1 MVMGMVIILLC
12 SRSLNVMQLD
22 EEQAQ
27 QLGIKEGSFMEA
39 AKGIT
44 RQLLG
49 EFHGIKGEVVNHQ
62 VWGIPA
68 NALVLYLPEVRNA
81 LSGRQGFRKVK
92 AVCNCHL
99 PQFLW
104 QLLHNRQ
111 RDWKTYFGEVLRG
124 ILIELDLPLDK
135 VAVLS
140 TGVNMEH
147 LAWAEEVYE
156 ELWILAFVTAG
167 VKTNAMRIGEDRTSY
182 IEPNGQFEKVGTIN
196 TILLTNASL
205 NSAALAASFITIT
218 EAKVIALQELDIRS
232 SYNPDW
238 QATGTGTDQ
247 IVVVSGKGS
256 KCTYVGGHAK
266 VGELMARAVTRATID
281 ALRKGLKVAD

>member
-1 MVMGMVIILLC
+1 
-12 SRSLNVMQLD
+12 
-22 EEQAQ
+22 
-27 QLGIKEGSFMEA
+27 MEA

-44 RQLLG
+44 RQALG
-49 EFHGIKGEVVNHQ
+49 EFHGIKGEVISHQ

-68 NALVLYLPEVRNA
+68 NALVLYLPEVRNV

-92 AVCNCHL
+92 AICNCHL
-99 PQFLW
+99 PESLW
-104 QLLHNRQ
+104 DIAHSPPK
-111 RDWKTYFGEVLRG
+111 WKTYLKEVFN
-124 ILIELDLPLDK
+124 ELDLPLDK
-135 VAVLS
+135 VAGLF

-147 LAWAEEVYE
+147 LAWAEKVYE
-156 ELWILAFVTAG
+156 PLWVLAFVTAG
-167 VKTNAMRIGEDRTSY
+167 VKTNAMRIGEDRASD
-182 IEPNGQFEKVGTIN
+182 IKQNGQSEKAGTIN

-218 EAKVIALQELDIRS
+218 EAKVIALQKLDIRS

-247 IVVVSGKGS
+247 IVVVSGKGA

-266 VGELMARAVTRATID
+266 VGELIARAVTQTTID
-281 ALRKGLKVAD
+281 AIKKGAQRC

>member
-1 MVMGMVIILLC
+1 
-12 SRSLNVMQLD
+12 
-22 EEQAQ
+22 
-27 QLGIKEGSFMEA
+27 MEA
-39 AKGIT
+39 VKGTI
-44 RQLLG
+44 RQALG

-62 VWGIPA
+62 VRGIPA

-99 PQFLW
+99 PESLCE
-104 QLLHNRQ
+104 LLHDRH
-111 RDWKTYFGEVLRG
+111 REWKTYLKEVFN
-124 ILIELDLPLDK
+124 ELDLPPDK

-140 TGVNMEH
+140 TGVNMKH

-156 ELWILAFVTAG
+156 ELWVLAFVTAG
-167 VKTNAMRIGEDRTSY
+167 IKTNAMRIGKDGASG
-182 IEPNGQFEKVGTIN
+182 IERNGQFEKVGTIN

-205 NSAALAASFITIT
+205 NSAALAASFITT
-218 EAKVIALQELDIRS
+218 SEAKVIALQELDIRS

-247 IVVVSGKGS
+247 IVVVSGKGA
-256 KCTYVGGHAK
+256 KCAYVGGHAK
-266 VGELMARAVTRATID
+266 IGELIARAVTQATID
-281 ALRKGLKVAD
+281 AIKKGLNAAI